1 MEQIKLEEFNHWWIT
16 NKVDEDLAL
25 QFKRDIYNII
35 EKRIENKF
43 IIALTSLR
51 RVGKTTILYQLIQNL
66 IEKKLN
72 LLIYFSSLL
81 MIIVQK

>member
-1 MEQIKLEEFNHWWIT
+1 LE
-16 NKVDEDLAL
+16 
-25 QFKRDIYNII
+25 FKRDIYNII

>member
-35 EKRIENKF
+35 EKRIENRF
-43 IIALTSLR
+43 ILALTGLR
-51 RVGKTTILYQLIQNL
+51 RVADILPRINSVGFLLQLQMVRRF
-66 IEKKLN
+66 
-72 LLIYFSSLL
+72 YHS
-81 MIIVQK
+81 